1 MTSRVANIKADSA
14 VNLCCWIFKGKTTFK
29 PFRLEL
35 SSGRSSADNLDNL
48 ITSLLHSITVWST
61 LESRI
66 ALKPSVRFLVF
77 PTNNNLQTATHCK
90 LEIARATCPL
100 DWVMMGKQTHVG
112 LATFFAKLMGANS

>member
-1 MTSRVANIKADSA
+1 
-14 VNLCCWIFKGKTTFK
+14 
-29 PFRLEL
+29 LEL

-77 PTNNNLQTATHCK
+77 PTNNNLQTAIHCK
-90 LEIARATCPL
+90 LEIAGATDQYTCTCLL
-100 DWVMMGKQTHVG
+100 DWVMMGKQIYVDP
-112 LATFFAKLMGANS
+112 ATFFAKLMGANS

>member
-35 SSGRSSADNLDNL
+35 SSGRSS
-48 ITSLLHSITVWST
+48 
-61 LESRI
+61 SRI